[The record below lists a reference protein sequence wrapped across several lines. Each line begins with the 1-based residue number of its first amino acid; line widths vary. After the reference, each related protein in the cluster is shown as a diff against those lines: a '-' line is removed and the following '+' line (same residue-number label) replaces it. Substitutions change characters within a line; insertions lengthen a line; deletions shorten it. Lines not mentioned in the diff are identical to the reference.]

1 MYNQKKTMEN
11 LKNVMYAGL
20 GLAKQTEDQLKDGF
34 DLLVVKGK
42 RIDEEGQNLVNQY
55 FKIIEDIKKD
65 ADKKFNTKLN
75 ASIDKVEEFLQ
86 ELKTTPTED

>member
-1 MYNQKKTMEN
+1 MEN